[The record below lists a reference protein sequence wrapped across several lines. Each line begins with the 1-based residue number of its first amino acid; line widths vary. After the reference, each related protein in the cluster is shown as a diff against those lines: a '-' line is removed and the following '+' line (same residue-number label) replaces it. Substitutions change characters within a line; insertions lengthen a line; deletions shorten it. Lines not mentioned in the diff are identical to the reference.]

1 LATHRDREFADR
13 AAWERHLERLGI
25 TALRV
30 TWKTAWKSDPVSGV
44 NSVQSGPTLRI
55 G

>member
-1 LATHRDREFADR
+1 MTTMNETPTSSDGEKAGRALCEALAE
-13 AAWERHLERLGI
+13 
-25 TALRV
+25 
-30 TWKTAWKSDPVSGV
+30 WKTAWNSDPVSGV